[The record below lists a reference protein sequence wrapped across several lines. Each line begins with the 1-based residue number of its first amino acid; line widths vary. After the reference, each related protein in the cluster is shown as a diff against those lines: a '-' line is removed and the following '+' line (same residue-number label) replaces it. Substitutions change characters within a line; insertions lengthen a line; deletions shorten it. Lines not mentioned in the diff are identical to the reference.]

1 MSSNGGAFLPT
12 VGKQAQL
19 ISEPNSPMSPK
30 SPKGGKGVP
39 ATGDGDGNMF
49 LLTKEEEL
57 AKVHNSAAL
66 ATLDKVEIWMTYYL
80 KNTSC

>member
-30 SPKGGKGVP
+30 SPKSGKGGKGVP
-39 ATGDGDGNMF
+39 ATGDDDGNMF

-66 ATLDKVEIWMTYYL
+66 ATLDKVEIWMAYYL
-80 KNTSC
+80 